1 MKSFMLV
8 LLFDLT
14 KLISAKLPTIEKEL
28 VFKTTLTNYSMGYSS
43 GSFTISKDVIYV
55 ANGANVGNSIL
66 KFDLNGTY
74 LGEYPGWYNF
84 PHDII
89 VGGDNQDQ
97 VLVSALGAM
106 DDTGLLRFGLVL
118 YTSEGEYLHGLHEK
132 DSGLERPWGLG
143 NFQEDKVVVA
153 DWIGNKTYIVDF
165 DWKNGTV
172 QSKTEIADVAYPTK
186 FAFTEKHIVITSLV
200 CCQLD
205 EFVKISIFDFHGNYI
220 SEMSHLPSGQ
230 KFLNPEDVAIDPFGN
245 ILLSDM
251 ALGTIVLSSDL
262 TEEIGRLE
270 FEGGFPHKM
279 MFYKEKLYILMDLQ
293 TSEDQFD
300 SFIYVYK
307 YSA

>member
-1 MKSFMLV
+1 MWIFVFHLNN
-8 LLFDLT
+8 
-14 KLISAKLPTIEKEL
+14 LISAKLPTIEKEL
-28 VFKTTLTNYSMGYSS
+28 VFKTTLTNYTMGYSS
-43 GSFTISKDVIYV
+43 ASFTISKDTIYV

-89 VGGDNQDQ
+89 VGGNSQDQ

-132 DSGLERPWGLG
+132 DSGMERPWGLG
-143 NFQEDKVVVA
+143 NFQDDKVVVA
-153 DWIGNKTYIVDF
+153 DWNGNKTYIVDF

-172 QSKTEIADVAYPTK
+172 LSKTEIADVPFPTN
-186 FAFTEKHIVITSLV
+186 FAITEKNIVITSLV
-200 CCQLD
+200 CCQMD
-205 EFVKISIFDFHGNYI
+205 DFVKISIFDLHGNYI
-220 SEMSHLPSGQ
+220 SEISYLPSGQ
-230 KFLNPEDVAIDPFGN
+230 KILNPEDVAIDPFGN

-251 ALGTIVLSSDL
+251 VLGTLVLSSDL
-262 TEEIGRLE
+262 TEELGKLE
-270 FEGGFPHKM
+270 LEGGPPHKM
-279 MFYKEKLYILMDLQ
+279 MFYKNKLYVLLDLQ
-293 TSEDQFD
+293 TSEDQYN